1 MVADR
6 EHPPFLK
13 SLDPPLARQ
22 IAIPIL
28 AQSLDEKRII
38 LCCSYTPNTKYN
50 ASYKIWSRLSGRQ
63 TLFWKQFLY

>member
-1 MVADR
+1 MADA

-28 AQSLDEKRII
+28 AQSLDETRII

-50 ASYKIWSRLSGRQ
+50 AAYKI
-63 TLFWKQFLY
+63 